1 LAFPISYNELLQA
14 CRLLFGPDVQLSSE
28 FLSYLQP
35 SGAKSAFRQR
45 VKETHP
51 DALGEFRSAGAAPAA
66 TTTTTATAFQ
76 DVVASYELIRDFFSQ
91 RERGL
96 WRPEPRDPAPSDPS
110 PAGFRAAAAE
120 GSGRVYTGMEQVPER
135 ALPTGL
141 FLYYRGIIRYHQLIE
156 ALVWQRRQRPNLGDI
171 AQRWGWLKAQHVRE
185 ILAYRGNVA
194 RFGEKAVSLNYL
206 DHRQLTT
213 LLYYQRSQQR
223 KFGQFFVEQG
233 LLSPTAIEDLVAE
246 LREHNFQVS
255 GTFSSF

>member
-1 LAFPISYNELLQA
+1 MAFRISDNELLQA
-14 CRLLFGPDVQLSSE
+14 CRLLFGPDVQMSSE
-28 FLSYLQP
+28 FLAYLQP

-51 DALGEFRSAGAAPAA
+51 DALGGYRSAGAAP
-66 TTTTTATAFQ
+66 TATAFQ
-76 DVVASYELIRDFFSQ
+76 DVLASYELIRDFFSQ

-96 WRPEPRDPAPSDPS
+96 WRPEPPESAPSEPPS
-110 PAGFRAAAAE
+110 AGCRAAAAE
-120 GSGRVYTGMEQVPER
+120 GSGRVYSGMEQVPER

-141 FLYYRGIIRYHQLIE
+141 FLYYRGIIRYPQLIE

-171 AQRWGWLKAQHVRE
+171 AQRWGWLQAQHVRE

>member
-1 LAFPISYNELLQA
+1 MAFRISDNELLQA
-14 CRLLFGPDVQLSSE
+14 CRLLFGPDVQLNSE
-28 FLSYLQP
+28 FLAYLQP
-35 SGAKSAFRQR
+35 GGAKSAFRQR

-51 DALGEFRSAGAAPAA
+51 DARVGYRSAGAAP
-66 TTTTTATAFQ
+66 TASAFQ
-76 DVVASYELIRDFFSQ
+76 DVVASYDLIRDFFSQ
-91 RERGL
+91 REQGL
-96 WRPEPRDPAPSDPS
+96 WRPEPAKAAPADPS
-110 PAGFRAAAAE
+110 SAGFRAAAAE
-120 GSGRVYTGMEQVPER
+120 GSGRVYTGMEQVPAR

-141 FLYYRGIIRYHQLIE
+141 FLYYRGIIRYPQLIE

-171 AQRWGWLKAQHVRE
+171 AQRWGWLQAQHVRE

-206 DHRQLTT
+206 DPRQLTT

-233 LLSPTAIEDLVAE
+233 LLSPTAMEDLVAE

-255 GTFSSF
+255 GAFSSF